1 MPTLFQLTK
10 AQITSTTTQTLS
22 TLVID
27 GNDSVNG
34 DYLVFLQLLKFT
46 MNVFEITGNNATSVV
61 VIDVPSDVQSDL
73 IILKNGEVT
82 SNTLW
87 SGAVFKIREGSD
99 MTFSNGDSKPSSTE
113 PSSFKILI
121 DTVKFTFNYH

>member
-1 MPTLFQLTK
+1 M
-10 AQITSTTTQTLS
+10 
-22 TLVID
+22 
-27 GNDSVNG
+27 
-34 DYLVFLQLLKFT
+34 FLQLLKFT